1 MRALSGNNAVR
12 SSNSQPGGGSIEFV
26 ESSIEVS
33 ASVEECFQVASGFE
47 DYVKWAESV
56 PKVEVLEKNEQ
67 GLGERVALRLGA
79 LGFTLDY
86 VLMYEYDQ
94 PRQMRWNAVGGK
106 VTTPLGTVVPFE
118 GANDNGSSQLI
129 GSYTFEEVRPGVT
142 KVVYKLA
149 IEYGFPFPKAVKE
162 QSEQQIVSVALAE
175 LKRYT
180 EAPGTKAQLR
190 QAALRSAA
198 AASTMPPPDRTDRP
212 PTSPDLKPRQ
222 SGPGGNGGGPSGRSR
237 EERERE
243 TLKEELFSAL
253 QTLDRGF
260 EASAS
265 DQKNVAAIVQ
275 RLSALSPEAAPAP
288 KLLSVDSKWRLIYSD
303 APDIVGPTAAGR
315 GRIGQRVEATNSRI
329 GLLSFLSHAALQCS
343 SPTFPRNHH
352 TSKPSF
358 QTAHSPRTVLHQ
370 CFKALVT
377 HCTHLL
383 ADMVAVN
390 LVEALPPS
398 PLQSLPFPPP
408 SLQLEVTLGAEAVSD
423 TEVRL
428 SLLGTSAAPGSPKL
442 PFPTPSLGLPLLFPL
457 PFGSFSILYY
467 DGDLRVIKTA
477 QGYLGINMREQAEK

>member
-1 MRALSGNNAVR
+1 
-12 SSNSQPGGGSIEFV
+12 
-26 ESSIEVS
+26 
-33 ASVEECFQVASGFE
+33 
-47 DYVKWAESV
+47 
-56 PKVEVLEKNEQ
+56 
-67 GLGERVALRLGA
+67 
-79 LGFTLDY
+79 
-86 VLMYEYDQ
+86 
-94 PRQMRWNAVGGK
+94 MRWNAVGGK

-329 GLLSFLSHAALQCS
+329 
-343 SPTFPRNHH
+343 
-352 TSKPSF
+352 
-358 QTAHSPRTVLHQ
+358 
-370 CFKALVT
+370 
-377 HCTHLL
+377 
-383 ADMVAVN
+383 VN